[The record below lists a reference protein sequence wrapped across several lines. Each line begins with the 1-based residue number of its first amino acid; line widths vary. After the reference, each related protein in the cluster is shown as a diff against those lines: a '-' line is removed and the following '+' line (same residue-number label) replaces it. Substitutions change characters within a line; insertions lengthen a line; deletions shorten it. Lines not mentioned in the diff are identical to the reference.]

1 MPLNVL
7 INDDNESISTLLNDI
22 LEIQSHTGV
31 IASTGEEAKTKVNSQ
46 DFDAAFCDI
55 TLPDMSGWEVISYIR
70 ETSPKTKIIVISG
83 LGDTLPQDK
92 LKEYGVN
99 YTVNKPFQIN
109 DVQEVLR
116 QIEEQHI

>member
-1 MPLNVL
+1 MPLKIL
-7 INDDNESISTLLNDI
+7 INDDNESISALLNDI
-22 LEIQSHTGV
+22 LEIQSHSGE
-31 IASTGEEAKTKVNSQ
+31 IASTGMEAKAKV
-46 DFDAAFCDI
+46 DAEKFDAAFCDI

-70 ETSPKTKIIVISG
+70 ETSPETKIIVISG

-109 DVQEVLR
+109 DVQEVLQ
-116 QIEEQHI
+116 QIEGQ